1 MIISALLVCIGF
13 ALTNPASNY
22 TPLTC
27 AVTAMPA
34 SKCRAEVKL
43 IESDPPKVPGTVP
56 VLAIGIAKDYY

>member
-1 MIISALLVCIGF
+1 MMISALLVCTGF

-34 SKCRAEVKL
+34 SKCRARVKL
-43 IESDPPKVPGTVP
+43 IESDPPKVPGTLP
-56 VLAIGIAKDYY
+56 VLAICIAKDNY